1 MKKIITI
8 GLITIIALSSCVQK
22 SYQKTVKY
30 TLNTN
35 GMKGIQTVGIRGE
48 DRPLSWKKDS
58 SLVAIQPDNTYQVV
72 ITYNTG
78 YKFTEVKFTIDGNFE
93 FQDADNRRINFS
105 EGDTTYYNAI
115 YNVRN

>member
-1 MKKIITI
+1 MKPIIATL
-8 GLITIIALSSCVQK
+8 LITIIALSSCVQK
-22 SYQKTVKY
+22 TYQKTVKY
-30 TLNTN
+30 TLITN
-35 GMKGIQTVGIRGE
+35 GIKGIQTAGIRGE

-58 SLVAIQPDNTYQVV
+58 ALVAIVPDSIYQII

-78 YKFTEVKFTIDGNFE
+78 YKFTEVKFTVDGNFE

-115 YNVRN
+115 YNIRN